1 MPTTVLDDPLR
12 LACVFSDGSRAAFD
26 LTGLPNPGL
35 VRDLATGLV
44 ELIHPHGSVDT
55 AGTVD
60 QYVRGL
66 HRMVRTLSD
75 QGFTGGVGDLR
86 RGQLA
91 QFWMA
96 GPNWL
101 EALTR
106 YLVEGYARSGG
117 RLGEGVLELAA
128 GRHFNIQRN
137 RRPLPPYSEGA
148 WQRLTMACR
157 QQVDDSYAA
166 HRRALASAAGGRH
179 PGTGA
184 WTHQNFCW
192 LLSTLGLLGSSE
204 AAEEIGM
211 SINVFRHRG
220 VIAVFHEAALA
231 MFPHLEVVIAY
242 RLLFG
247 IYSGI
252 VPDGIADLDIG
263 DIDWAGDSTVLLSYI
278 KRRTAAESA
287 TLPRPAVRLLEQW
300 LAHSAL
306 LRSFVPPDERTT
318 LWLGMSQPG
327 YSRRLDDVN
336 RSAIGRWMR
345 RHGIVGDDGQPMK
358 LHRSRIRTTH
368 HAMRDKKS

>member
-26 LTGLPNPGL
+26 LTGLPDPGL

-117 RLGEGVLELAA
+117 RLGEGAGA
-128 GRHFNIQRN
+128 GRRAALQHSAQSAPVAALFRGRMAAADHGLPTAG
-137 RRPLPPYSEGA
+137 RRLLRGTSARAGVRRRRAASGHGCVDSSELLLAVVDTRPA
-148 WQRLTMACR
+148 WQ
-157 QQVDDSYAA
+157 Q
-166 HRRALASAAGGRH
+166 
-179 PGTGA
+179 
-184 WTHQNFCW
+184 
-192 LLSTLGLLGSSE
+192 
-204 AAEEIGM
+204 
-211 SINVFRHRG
+211 
-220 VIAVFHEAALA
+220 
-231 MFPHLEVVIAY
+231 
-242 RLLFG
+242 
-247 IYSGI
+247 
-252 VPDGIADLDIG
+252 
-263 DIDWAGDSTVLLSYI
+263 
-278 KRRTAAESA
+278 
-287 TLPRPAVRLLEQW
+287 
-300 LAHSAL
+300 
-306 LRSFVPPDERTT
+306 RSC
-318 LWLGMSQPG
+318 
-327 YSRRLDDVN
+327 
-336 RSAIGRWMR
+336 
-345 RHGIVGDDGQPMK
+345 
-358 LHRSRIRTTH
+358 
-368 HAMRDKKS
+368 